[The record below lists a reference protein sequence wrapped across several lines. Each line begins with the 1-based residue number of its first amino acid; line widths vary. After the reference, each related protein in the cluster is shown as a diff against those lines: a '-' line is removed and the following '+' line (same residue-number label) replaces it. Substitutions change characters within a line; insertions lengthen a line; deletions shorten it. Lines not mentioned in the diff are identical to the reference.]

1 MNSKNDSLT
10 WQEQAWHWGVPAF
23 ALLAMAV
30 LALLDANVALFYA
43 VNKTLAL
50 AGDALW
56 IHLSMVGDGK
66 IAILFMLPFLGRR
79 PDVVWQF
86 ILAILLVTLWVQ
98 GMKELFSHARPP
110 ALLPLESFHLIG
122 PALQNNSFPSG
133 HTTSV
138 FLLAGLLCLQRVNNW
153 TKLSVLLLALLIG
166 FSRIA
171 SGVHWPM
178 DVLGGALGGW
188 LVALGAVW
196 LSQYWR
202 AGLNVW
208 AQRAFALLATPLA
221 VWAVWSLWHDYSDVY
236 PGTDWLK
243 VIMLGICLG
252 WALPGLLRLFRAGQ
266 MK

>member
-1 MNSKNDSLT
+1 MKRECLI
-10 WQEQAWHWGVPAF
+10 WQWGVP
-23 ALLAMAV
+23 LLALAALAMLAALDGNIV
-30 LALLDANVALFYA
+30 LFQAM
-43 VNKTLAL
+43 NKLMSL

-56 IHLSMVGDGK
+56 IHLSLLGDGK
-66 IAILFMLPFLGRR
+66 IAILFLLPFLGRR

-86 ILAILLVTLWVQ
+86 ILAIVLVTLWVQ

-110 ALLPLESFHLIG
+110 ALLPMESFHLIG

-133 HTTSV
+133 HTTSA

-153 TKLSVLLLALLIG
+153 IKLAVLLLALFIG

-188 LVALGAVW
+188 LVAMGAVW

-208 AQRAFALLATPLA
+208 AQRAFALLATPLS
-221 VWAVWSLWHDYSDVY
+221 VWAVWSLWHDYDDVY
-236 PGTDWLK
+236 PGTNVLK
-243 VIMLGICLG
+243 VLLLAACL
-252 WALPGLLRLFRAGQ
+252 ALSFKGQLRLFSAG
-266 MK
+266 MKQEF